1 MSDTNAINGWCE
13 LRPGRLG
20 LYPLTA
26 PPWTPRAPSQWS
38 RNPMCS
44 CRIQDCRRTTC
55 RDSPNASWFDG
66 LCEFVEVTLIEPVSR
81 SHVPSDLF
89 AQHLVLSHQVK
100 VSELASSAPYSCK
113 QVATACSHEWNPAPA
128 IRTPV
133 EPTRNCVTQAFWRK
147 GTIHRTV

>member
-1 MSDTNAINGWCE
+1 MRMSDTKDINGWCE

-20 LYPLTA
+20 LYPLTV
-26 PPWTPRAPSQWS
+26 P
-38 RNPMCS
+38 NPMCS

-89 AQHLVLSHQVK
+89 AQHSVLSHQVK

-133 EPTRNCVTQAFWRK
+133 EPTRNCVTQAF
-147 GTIHRTV
+147 